1 MTATIT
7 AEPAHMEKE
16 QRLLNLICV
25 IAALGL
31 FAFVAY
37 TVFAAGAVISTDGL
51 FFIVV
56 PTVIAICFLAV
67 PLQPI
72 VMRRVAKLL
81 GTGDETVAAAPA
93 VVGSK
98 TAFGGTVVS
107 AGRPPAV
114 LKSWPALKDP
124 KGRPLPPDV
133 NRMVAE
139 MSRPEGR
146 EQ

>member
-1 MTATIT
+1 MTAV
-7 AEPAHMEKE
+7 AASMEKE

-81 GTGDETVAAAPA
+81 GTGDETVARAAPA

-98 TAFGGTVVS
+98 TPFGGTVVS
-107 AGRPPAV
+107 AGRPAAA
-114 LKSWPALKDP
+114 LKSWPALKDT
-124 KGRPLPPDV
+124 KGRLLPPDV

-139 MSRPEGR
+139 MQRTEGSK
-146 EQ
+146 Q

>member
-1 MTATIT
+1 MTATT
-7 AEPAHMEKE
+7 AEPASMEKE

-37 TVFAAGAVISTDGL
+37 TFFGVGAVISTEGV
-51 FFIVV
+51 FFTVV

-81 GTGDETVAAAPA
+81 GTGDETVAAAAPA
-93 VVGSK
+93 GRAAVGGAARGALGTPSALK
-98 TAFGGTVVS
+98 TA
-107 AGRPPAV
+107 
-114 LKSWPALKDP
+114 PAL
-124 KGRPLPPDV
+124 
-133 NRMVAE
+133 
-139 MSRPEGR
+139 
-146 EQ
+146 

>member
-1 MTATIT
+1 MQ
-7 AEPAHMEKE
+7 KE
-16 QRLLNLICV
+16 QRLLTLICL

-81 GTGDETVAAAPA
+81 GTGDETVVAAPA

-107 AGRPPAV
+107 GGRPAAA
-114 LKSWPALKDP
+114 LKSAPALRDR
-124 KGRPLPPDV
+124 KGRALPPDV

-139 MSRPEGR
+139 MSRPG